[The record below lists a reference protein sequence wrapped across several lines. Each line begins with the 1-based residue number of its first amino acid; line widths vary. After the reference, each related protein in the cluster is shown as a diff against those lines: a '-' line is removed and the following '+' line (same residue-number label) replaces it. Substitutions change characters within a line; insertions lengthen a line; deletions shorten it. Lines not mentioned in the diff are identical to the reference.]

1 MEVKTIFERLL
12 GGETIAHNHPDFMPV
27 NQASAETSALVMQYN
42 NEPDLPKS
50 RAILQEILGYV
61 PPENTFIG
69 KPFHINYG
77 KNLQLGKNI
86 YININCTMLGLGRIT
101 IEDDVLIA
109 SSVSISTE
117 AHPNEPNQR
126 LQLFTK
132 PVHIK
137 QGAWIGMGAT
147 ILPGVSIGRNS
158 IVAAGAVVVRDVPDD
173 VIVAGVPAKVI
184 KTLK

>member
-1 MEVKTIFERLL
+1 
-12 GGETIAHNHPDFMPV
+12 
-27 NQASAETSALVMQYN
+27 
-42 NEPDLPKS
+42 
-50 RAILQEILGYV
+50 
-61 PPENTFIG
+61 
-69 KPFHINYG
+69 
-77 KNLQLGKNI
+77 
-86 YININCTMLGLGRIT
+86 MLGLGRIT